1 MERPMRLRTVLSA
14 AVLVA
19 ATATF
24 SQSVEMNAI
33 TKVEVQESAGTTVV
47 SITGS
52 RPPNFTTF
60 PMMDPPRFVIDFSE
74 ARLKGVSEGVSGAGM
89 VQQATCLSYGSD
101 ASAIVRV
108 MLTFKDE
115 VDPPDVQTVGN
126 TLVVKVNRPGAPL
139 VAQAA
144 APPQAGQAVGSGQAA
159 GAQAAASEKAKA
171 EAAAAAAAE
180 QARVESERAQ
190 ALAAAKAKAEARAEA
205 EAQARAKAEAEA
217 QARAQAAAAE
227 QARAEAAARARADAE
242 AAAAAQTAHQAK
254 ARAEAEAVAAAAAA
268 EQAKAEAAAKARAD
282 AEAAAAAQ
290 AAAKARADAEE
301 ATAAQA
307 AAKARSDAEAAAAAQ
322 AAQAARAKAEAEATA
337 AAAAA
342 ARARAEAAAKAGA
355 DAEAEAAAQ
364 AAARA
369 RADAEA
375 AERAAERARSRE
387 TAPAVATV
395 APPARP
401 EPRPAVAAGARG
413 PARRNQVREIGFKQ
427 STDGSRVFVRTAA
440 EPRFVIREAG
450 PRTIRVEFPNTQVLR
465 RNDTRF
471 LDTSFFPSAVAM
483 VSPRREGAAYV
494 VEITLKQMVPYQQKL
509 EGDMLAI
516 DFERPAGL
524 RSGDGPVPAA
534 GERAA
539 PTPARPAGN

>member
-14 AVLVA
+14 AALVA

-33 TKVEVQESAGTTVV
+33 SKVEIQESGGTTVV
-47 SITGS
+47 SVTGS

-74 ARLKGVSEGVSGAGM
+74 ARLKGVSEEVSGAGM
-89 VQQATCLSYGSD
+89 VQRATCLSYGSD

-115 VDPPDVQTVGN
+115 ADPPDVQTVGN
-126 TLVVKVNRPGAPL
+126 TLVVKVNQPGAPL

-144 APPQAGQAVGSGQAA
+144 APPPAGKAA
-159 GAQAAASEKAKA
+159 ESAQAAAAQATAAEKAKA
-171 EAAAAAAAE
+171 DAAAAAAAE

-190 ALAAAKAKAEARAEA
+190 ALAAAKAEAEAQARAKAEA

-217 QARAQAAAAE
+217 QARAQAAAGE

-242 AAAAAQTAHQAK
+242 VTATAQAAHQAK

-282 AEAAAAAQ
+282 AEAVAAAQ

-301 ATAAQA
+301 AAAAQA

-337 AAAAA
+337 ATAAAEK
-342 ARARAEAAAKAGA
+342 ARAEAAAKAGA
-355 DAEAEAAAQ
+355 DAEAAAAAQ
-364 AAARA
+364 AAAKA

-375 AERAAERARSRE
+375 AEQAAERARSRE
-387 TAPAVATV
+387 AAPA
-395 APPARP
+395 ARP
-401 EPRPAVAAGARG
+401 EPRPAVASVARG
-413 PARRNQVREIGFKQ
+413 PARRNQVREIGFQQ
-427 STDGSRVFVRTAA
+427 STNGSRVFVRTAA

-509 EGDMLAI
+509 EGDTLAI
-516 DFERPAGL
+516 EFERPAGL
-524 RSGDGPVPAA
+524 RSGDGLAPGA

-539 PTPARPAGN
+539 PTPAARPAGN

>member
-1 MERPMRLRTVLSA
+1 MRLRTVLSA

-144 APPQAGQAVGSGQAA
+144 APPQAGQAAGSDQAA
-159 GAQAAASEKAKA
+159 GAQAAAAEKAKA

-190 ALAAAKAKAEARAEA
+190 ALAAAKAKAEAE
-205 EAQARAKAEAEA
+205 ARAKAEAEA
-217 QARAQAAAAE
+217 QARAKTEAEAKAQAAAAE
-227 QARAEAAARARADAE
+227 QARAEAAAKARADAE
-242 AAAAAQTAHQAK
+242 AAAAAQAAHQAK

-282 AEAAAAAQ
+282 ADAAAAAQ

-301 ATAAQA
+301 AAAAQA
-307 AAKARSDAEAAAAAQ
+307 AARARSDAEAAAAAQ

-342 ARARAEAAAKAGA
+342 ERARAEAAAKAGA

-369 RADAEA
+369 RAEAEA

-387 TAPAVATV
+387 TAPAVAAV

-401 EPRPAVAAGARG
+401 EPRPAIAAAARG

-524 RSGDGPVPAA
+524 RSGDGPAPAA